1 MKKTKIKAIAAALLV
16 SMSVSALAIPSYAKP
31 IGDGLTI
38 PENGVVTYD
47 FNTSE
52 NPFEEHSTDGKV
64 ETAHGTPNTP
74 LEIGGIKNYV
84 FQIGKGE
91 RNIYTPKNWETDYT
105 KKSMSVRI
113 NNSGLRHTGNM
124 SFQRIILWY
133 ENETNWLGLDWKISD
148 SKETERN
155 DYTYD
160 TKIVA
165 MKSGL
170 ANSASATSETVLEKW
185 ADLKYNGKKMLVGDK
200 ADWLRLDVTY
210 AAKDKI
216 ELSLYKENNPNE
228 KYVNANITTKSFD
241 AYDIKNATKVSDSS
255 TYFADN
261 DLRKGLFGIAGVNYD
276 NNVGYY
282 DDLTVTLDTDSA
294 KILKFKTDNADALAL
309 TPENLYNTFKTN
321 YVDYTAAIAKVKTA
335 YTEYAALSDNAKAM
349 LTSEITKLEDLL
361 LVEKKADAYMGNE
374 VNIDFESGLS
384 ADKYMTLLSDYTG
397 GAGGQKQLGVIDNP
411 STNGNASSKALQLA
425 QDGWSE
431 NNIMR
436 QTFNLTD
443 NNSTNLFNSV
453 SYKSYLEEN
462 ANSWHGL
469 MFYYYYAD
477 QNNYK
482 YIKVISEG
490 GYYKLE
496 NGMRFEGYGNS
507 ATATTSEIIISRGDF
522 YRMNGDTKEKFA
534 STLPGWVTINLKYTK
549 DGVLVSVTDCNGVT
563 SIEQNV
569 TKDFIDNGNIYKIRD
584 DGNVRCYET
593 KAIAES
599 KGVPENYLKDADGN
613 EIAGG
618 INDGRT
624 LVLGVNKFAK
634 CSIID
639 DLNVTF
645 RSPYTM
651 TMTNGAW
658 LRNDAT
664 PGIRF
669 GTQDVANNELYSA
682 TDCTVVAAGALFM
695 PYDKLEDGEQLTVE
709 RATVRNANGAK
720 ALKAESAT
728 STVPKD
734 IYGVLANVIEND
746 KIDKNRDFVCRTYI
760 KYTKAGDPEGVY
772 RYVYADADNENMK
785 RSLSKV
791 VLAAAKDLAEYGGDI
806 YDDAIAALKNK
817 GYLGG
822 NKQ

>member
-16 SMSVSALAIPSYAKP
+16 SMSVSALAIPSYAKT

-38 PENGVVTYD
+38 PEDGVVTYD
-47 FNTSE
+47 FNTNE
-52 NPFEEHSTDGKV
+52 NPFEEHRTGGTV
-64 ETAHGTPNTP
+64 ETANGTPNTV
-74 LEIGGIKNYV
+74 LEIGGIQNYV

-148 SKETERN
+148 TPEATRA

-185 ADLKYNGKKMLVGDK
+185 EDLKYNGKKMLVGDK

-216 ELSLYKENNPNE
+216 ELSLYKENNPDE

-309 TPENLYNTFKTN
+309 DADGFYEQFKTD
-321 YVDYTAAIAKVKTA
+321 YSAYTANLVKVKAA
-335 YTEYAALSDNAKAM
+335 YTEFSALADSIKAQ
-349 LTSEITKLEDLL
+349 LTSEKSLLNDLL
-361 LVEKKADAYMGNE
+361 FVEKKALAYLGNDIY
-374 VNIDFESGLS
+374 IDFEDGLS
-384 ADKYMTLLSDYTG
+384 VDKH
-397 GAGGQKQLGVIDNP
+397 I
-411 STNGNASSKALQLA
+411 ALIT
-425 QDGWSE
+425 E
-431 NNIMR
+431 
-436 QTFNLTD
+436 
-443 NNSTNLFNSV
+443 
-453 SYKSYLEEN
+453 
-462 ANSWHGL
+462 
-469 MFYYYYAD
+469 
-477 QNNYK
+477 
-482 YIKVISEG
+482 
-490 GYYKLE
+490 
-496 NGMRFEGYGNS
+496 YGNS
-507 ATATTSEIIISRGDF
+507 GGRTELSVVTNPLKTGNTSEKVVQLAIDGWTGSSNMIHKIRLTDVNSSNYIDTVSFKMYYGSHKNSGSGTRFYLNYTEDKDISKTDYLSFFSDGPDQNMQFYVDKYNSEKSAYDRRWGSQISGDKSALELMQNQW
-522 YRMNGDTKEKFA
+522 YTVN
-534 STLPGWVTINLKYTK
+534 IKYTAA
-549 DGVLVSVTDCNGVT
+549 GVAITIVNSAGNSTDT
-563 SIEQNV
+563 FNV
-569 TKDFIDNGNIYKIRD
+569 DINN
-584 DGNVRCYET
+584 
-593 KAIAES
+593 
-599 KGVPENYLKDADGN
+599 PENSKIFAIGMPQ
-613 EIAGG
+613 IANGY
-618 INDGRT
+618 
-624 LVLGVNKFAK
+624 F
-634 CSIID
+634 D
-639 DLNVTF
+639 DFKVTF

-651 TMTNGAW
+651 AMTNGAW

-669 GTQDVANNELYSA
+669 GAQNIAANELYGAS
-682 TDCTVVAAGALFM
+682 DCTVVAAGALFM
-695 PYDKLEDGEQLTVE
+695 PYDKLEDGEQLTIE
-709 RATVRNANGAK
+709 RASVRNANGAK

-728 STVPKD
+728 NVMPAN

-746 KIDKNRDFVCRTYI
+746 KIDKSRDFVCRTYI
-760 KYTKAGDPEGVY
+760 KYTKAGDPTGTY
-772 RYVYADADNENMK
+772 RYAYADADNENMK
-785 RSLSKV
+785 RSLSRV
-791 VLAAAKDLAEYGGDI
+791 VLAAAKDLAEYDGDI

-822 NKQ
+822 NK

>member
-31 IGDGLTI
+31 IGGGLTI

-47 FNTSE
+47 FNTDE
-52 NPFEEHSTDGKV
+52 NPFEEHRTD
-64 ETAHGTPNTP
+64 ETVTESANGNPNTV
-74 LEIGGIKNYV
+74 LEIGGIQNYV
-84 FQIGKGE
+84 FQIGKGA

-113 NNSGLRHTGNM
+113 NNSGLRHIGNM
-124 SFQRIILWY
+124 SWQRIILWY

-148 SKETERN
+148 SIETERN

-185 ADLKYNGKKMLVGDK
+185 EDLKYNGKKMLVGDK

-216 ELSLYKENNPNE
+216 ELSLYKENNRDE

-255 TYFADN
+255 TYFSDY

-309 TPENLYNTFKTN
+309 DADGFYEQFKTD
-321 YVDYTAAIAKVKTA
+321 YSAYTANLVKVKAA
-335 YTEYAALSDNAKAM
+335 YTEFSALADSIKAQ
-349 LTSEITKLEDLL
+349 LTSEKSLLNDLL
-361 LVEKKADAYMGNE
+361 FVEKKALAYLGNDIY
-374 VNIDFESGLS
+374 IDFEDGLS
-384 ADKYMTLLSDYTG
+384 ADKH
-397 GAGGQKQLGVIDNP
+397 I
-411 STNGNASSKALQLA
+411 ALIT
-425 QDGWSE
+425 E
-431 NNIMR
+431 
-436 QTFNLTD
+436 
-443 NNSTNLFNSV
+443 
-453 SYKSYLEEN
+453 
-462 ANSWHGL
+462 
-469 MFYYYYAD
+469 
-477 QNNYK
+477 
-482 YIKVISEG
+482 
-490 GYYKLE
+490 
-496 NGMRFEGYGNS
+496 YGNS
-507 ATATTSEIIISRGDF
+507 GGRTELSVVTNPLKTGNTSEKVVQLAIDGWTGSSNMIHKIRLTDVNSSNYIDTVSFKMYYGSHNNSGCGTRFYLNYTEDKDISKPDYLSFFSDGPDQNMQFYVDKYNSEKSAYDRRWGSQISGDKSALELMQNQW
-522 YRMNGDTKEKFA
+522 YTVN
-534 STLPGWVTINLKYTK
+534 IKYTAA
-549 DGVLVSVTDCNGVT
+549 GVAITIVNSAGNSTDT
-563 SIEQNV
+563 FNV
-569 TKDFIDNGNIYKIRD
+569 DINN
-584 DGNVRCYET
+584 
-593 KAIAES
+593 
-599 KGVPENYLKDADGN
+599 PENSKIFAIGMPQ
-613 EIAGG
+613 IANGY
-618 INDGRT
+618 
-624 LVLGVNKFAK
+624 F
-634 CSIID
+634 D
-639 DLNVTF
+639 DFKVTF

-651 TMTNGAW
+651 AMTNGAW

-669 GTQDVANNELYSA
+669 GAQNIAANELYGAS
-682 TDCTVVAAGALFM
+682 DCTVVAAGALFM
-695 PYDKLEDGEQLTVE
+695 PYDKLEDGEQLTIE
-709 RATVRNANGAK
+709 RASVRNANGAK

-728 STVPKD
+728 NIMPEN

-746 KIDKNRDFVCRTYI
+746 KIDKSRDFVCRTYI
-760 KYTKAGDPEGVY
+760 KYTKSGDPAGTY
-772 RYVYADADNENMK
+772 RYAYADADNENMK
-785 RSLSKV
+785 RSLSRV
-791 VLAAAKDLAEYGGDI
+791 VLAAAKDLAEYDGDI

-822 NKQ
+822 NK